1 MRLVSS
7 GTGFAP
13 LLANQGDSSLVRV
26 MDCTDLKTR
35 FYLSMHK
42 DMRHTPRMR
51 AFADFVVINAKDF
64 RALFV

>member
-1 MRLVSS
+1 
-7 GTGFAP
+7 
-13 LLANQGDSSLVRV
+13 